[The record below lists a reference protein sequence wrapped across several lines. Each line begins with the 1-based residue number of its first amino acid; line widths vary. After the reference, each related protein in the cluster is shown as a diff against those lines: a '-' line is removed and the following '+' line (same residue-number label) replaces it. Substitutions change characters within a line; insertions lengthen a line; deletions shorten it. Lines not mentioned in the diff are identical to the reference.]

1 VSETWAYL
9 DPKARQRNKLV
20 KIGEGAAWYWACGL
34 MYCRDS
40 DHERGRPG
48 FIPDYQAHH
57 LYATKRA
64 RAHVKQLVAE
74 GLWLKVDGGYLI
86 DGYGKVYGH
95 EALDPIDEIVEE
107 LAAPVLP
114 ARSLSEARAKAGQAG
129 GQRAAELRREA
140 SKTGLL
146 AKQTGQ
152 QNGFASQANHDA
164 ESGSSFQVGSRSGS
178 LNPENTKE
186 NPLPKDLNRSARG
199 EVCLDEEGSFLKLER
214 REQAKLLIDDAKR
227 FASLLRPHRWP
238 EIIEL
243 VAAFAKAT
251 GRGRGV
257 SAYDRDG
264 GVRAL
269 VALLAAFDLETL
281 LRAIPFAVKS
291 PWWLEEPNRPL
302 ACLSVTVIENAL
314 GDAAKEAAVM
324 ATIAR
329 AEAATGLR
337 RISPSSP
344 PPPILLTGGQ
354 A

>member
-1 VSETWAYL
+1 MTETWAYL

-40 DHERGRPG
+40 DHERQRPG

-74 GLWLKVDGGYLI
+74 GLWLKVEGGYLI
-86 DGYGKVYGH
+86 DGYGNVYGH
-95 EALDPIDEIVEE
+95 EALDPLDALVQE
-107 LAAPVLP
+107 LAAPVVS
-114 ARSLSEARAKAGQAG
+114 AQTVSEARAKAGKLG
-129 GQRAAELRREA
+129 GQRAAELRRGA
-140 SKTGLL
+140 SKPTPLL
-146 AKQTGQ
+146 PKQTQ
-152 QNGFASQANHDA
+152 QNGFATQANPDA
-164 ESGSSFQVGSRSGS
+164 ESDSSFQVGSRSAS

-186 NPLPKDLNRSARG
+186 NPHPKDLNPTARG
-199 EVCLDEEGSFLKLER
+199 GVCLDEECSFLRLER
-214 REQAKLLIDDAKR
+214 REQAKLLLDDAKR

-238 EIIEL
+238 EVIEL

-281 LRAIPFAVKS
+281 LRAIPFAVTS

-302 ACLSVTVIENAL
+302 ACLSMTVVENAL
-314 GDAAKEAAVM
+314 SAAEKEAAIM

-329 AEAATGLR
+329 AEAATGVLR
-337 RISPSSP
+337 VVPSAV
-344 PPPILLTGGQ
+344 GGT
-354 A
+354 